1 MFREAGLVKDEVV
14 AIHGAG
20 MLGQTACA
28 MASEQGATCV
38 IAIEPDLRR
47 RDMALRFGASMAI
60 DSASPPDEI
69 SARVKEFT
77 NGRGADVGLEF
88 AGYPESAE
96 LGVRLLRMGGR
107 FIMAGATFPSRPINL
122 SAEKLVR
129 SMIQISGVYNYSP
142 EDLERALVFLDRSA
156 GLYPFE
162 EMVGARYPLRDVN
175 AAIAF
180 AESER
185 PLRVA
190 LIA

>member
-1 MFREAGLVKDEVV
+1 
-14 AIHGAG
+14 

-28 MASEQGATCV
+28 MAWEQGATCV
-38 IAIEPDLRR
+38 IAIEPDSRR
-47 RDMALRFGASMAI
+47 REVALRFGASVAI
-60 DSASPPDEI
+60 DSGSPPDEI

-88 AGYPESAE
+88 AGYPESTE
-96 LGVRLLRMGGR
+96 LGVGLLRMGGR
-107 FIMAGATFPSRPINL
+107 FIMAGATFPSRPVNL
-122 SAEKLVR
+122 SAEQLVR
-129 SMIQISGVYNYSP
+129 SMIRISGVYNYSP

-156 GLYPFE
+156 ALYPFE
-162 EMVGARYPLRDVN
+162 EMVGARYPLREVN

-185 PLRVA
+185 PPRVA